1 MNIIVTGYLKQNL
14 PTESRKQFSGI
25 LITKNGGKQLFQENT
40 GSNIHLQILQKES
53 FKTAQS
59 YLCYI
64 KKVKGSMHLTLLN
77 LKYQNEFII

>member
-40 GSNIHLQILQKES
+40 WSIIGKCTTIGVQV
-53 FKTAQS
+53 
-59 YLCYI
+59 I
-64 KKVKGSMHLTLLN
+64 K
-77 LKYQNEFII
+77 